1 MRMSPL
7 RWQQSTLPK
16 NWGKGGASCCHKHAL
31 LAANARG
38 HCAGTSVRRADERST
53 LKVYVHCRVSL
64 QAATP
69 IGPAAPHAGQPLHR
83 RANPQ
88 PGYMHTCIA

>member
-38 HCAGTSVRRADERST
+38 HCAGTSVRRARMKGLRS
-53 LKVYVHCRVSL
+53 KSMCIAESHCRQLHPSGL
-64 QAATP
+64 QPHMPGSPCTAAQ
-69 IGPAAPHAGQPLHR
+69 IRSPA
-83 RANPQ
+83 
-88 PGYMHTCIA
+88 TCIHA